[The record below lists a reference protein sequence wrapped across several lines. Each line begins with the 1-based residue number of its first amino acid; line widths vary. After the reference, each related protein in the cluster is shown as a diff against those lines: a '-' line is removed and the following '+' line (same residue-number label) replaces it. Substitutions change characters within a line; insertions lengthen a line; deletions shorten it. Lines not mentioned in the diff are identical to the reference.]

1 MEHYLVCTVRKN
13 EQGREEA
20 SLDGF
25 VKNCDLKTAQ
35 QYFAEKK
42 RKASKFERSHSNAAP
57 VRLFKL
63 VEVQ

>member
-13 EQGREEA
+13 EEGREEA

-25 VKNCDLKTAQ
+25 VQNCDLRTAQ

-42 RKASKFERSHSNAAP
+42 RKTSKFEKSHTNTDP
-57 VRLFKL
+57 IRLFKL
-63 VEVQ
+63 VAVQ